1 MKLTKIVLDTNVYV
15 DWMNRGTFEEW
26 MLGRGLARYL
36 SAVVS
41 MELQVGAKM
50 LPARRVVEQLVR
62 AYVKAERLV
71 VPTARVFDLA
81 GQALRRL
88 RDEGREVRQASLVND
103 VLIALSA
110 REIGATVVTM
120 DGDFRAIE
128 RLVPFQLEIV
138 QPG

>member
-50 LPARRVVEQLVR
+50 LPARRAVEQLVR
-62 AYVKAERLV
+62 AYVKADRLV